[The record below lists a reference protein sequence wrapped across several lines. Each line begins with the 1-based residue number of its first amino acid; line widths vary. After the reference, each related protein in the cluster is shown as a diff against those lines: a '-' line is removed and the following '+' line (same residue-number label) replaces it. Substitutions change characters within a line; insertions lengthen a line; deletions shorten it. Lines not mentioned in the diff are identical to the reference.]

1 MEPWKKT
8 AIQLDTSVAAEIV
21 LVFANIELNKVAEAD
36 KQTALE
42 LVIAEL
48 QTWRAG
54 IATTDDYWRVRLRL
68 SK

>member
-1 MEPWKKT
+1 MERWKKT
-8 AIQLDTSVAAEIV
+8 GIQLDMSVAAEIV
-21 LVFANIELNKVAEAD
+21 LVFANLELNKVAEAD

-54 IATTDDYWRVRLRL
+54 IATADDYWRLRLRL
-68 SK
+68 SQ